1 MFSRFRTVGKN
12 PAIKKNPKD
21 FAIVGKTPAT
31 TKFPAQKSPKIRDSF
46 MEMIQKEKR
55 VKTLRGYYGD
65 EAHKLPLM
73 SLTQERIAKL
83 ARQKESL
90 KMKSNI
96 FRVRKAIQNVYPS
109 GLKGINN
116 PKKLAQAKRLE
127 VKAFASATKSGT
139 NLQKKL
145 SEKAGVGIR
154 RFGSKTVRTEYMPD
168 EKRRQLGFPEKDHP
182 FKYQYDKTGFP
193 AAKIKKLE
201 NLLSKPKY
209 KKQQKLFKS
218 RISSYKYEQK
228 VSNIYKRTK
237 GASYDAP
244 FFTTDAAKKSRLER
258 LFSGK
263 SFIKRKK

>member
-1 MFSRFRTVGKN
+1 MFSRFR
-12 PAIKKNPKD
+12 
-21 FAIVGKTPAT
+21 IVGKTPAT
-31 TKFPAQKSPKIRDSF
+31 TKLPSQKAPIKRDPF
-46 MEMIQKEKR
+46 MELIQKEKS
-55 VKTLRGYYGD
+55 VKQLRQSFGD
-65 EAHKLPLM
+65 APNKLPLM

-96 FRVRKAIQNVYPS
+96 FRVRKAIKNVYPS

-116 PKKLAQAKRLE
+116 PRKLAQAKRLE
-127 VKAFASATKSGT
+127 VKAFTSATKSGI

-145 SEKAGVGIR
+145 SEKAGVSIR
-154 RFGSKTVRTEYMPD
+154 KFGSKPVAKNYMSNTKAQ
-168 EKRRQLGFPEKDHP
+168 ELGFPERESI
-182 FKYQYDKTGFP
+182 FKKKFDKSKTPQG
-193 AAKIKKLE
+193 KIEKLQ

-209 KKQQKLFKS
+209 KKQQKLISS
-218 RISSYKYEQK
+218 RISSLKYEQK
-228 VSNIYKRTK
+228 VSNIYQRTK

-244 FFTTDAAKKSRLER
+244 FFTTDAAKKARLER

>member
-1 MFSRFRTVGKN
+1 MKYSMFSRFRTVGK
-12 PAIKKNPKD
+12 K
-21 FAIVGKTPAT
+21 PAT
-31 TKFPAQKSPKIRDSF
+31 TKLPSQKAPIKRDPF
-46 MEMIQKEKR
+46 MELIQKEKS
-55 VKTLRGYYGD
+55 VKQLRQSFGD
-65 EAHKLPLM
+65 APNKLPLM

-96 FRVRKAIQNVYPS
+96 FRVRKAIKNVYPS

-116 PKKLAQAKRLE
+116 PRKLAQAKRLE
-127 VKAFASATKSGT
+127 VKAFTSATKSGI

-145 SEKAGVGIR
+145 SEKTGVSIR
-154 RFGSKTVRTEYMPD
+154 KFGSKPVAKNYMSNTKAQ
-168 EKRRQLGFPEKDHP
+168 ELGFPERESI
-182 FKYQYDKTGFP
+182 FKKKFDKSKTPQG
-193 AAKIKKLE
+193 KIEKLQ

-209 KKQQKLFKS
+209 KKQQKLISS
-218 RISSYKYEQK
+218 RISSLKYEQK
-228 VSNIYKRTK
+228 VSNIYQRTK

-244 FFTTDAAKKSRLER
+244 FFTTDAAKKARLER